1 MNNLSKNDFLKLY
14 RNILRCHKILQE
26 PMRSMGDQYV
36 KTEWKLHK
44 KATPKQAIQFYE
56 QWNIYCNILLTQ
68 RDSILK
74 ENNNSNNDNYNNNN
88 NNNNNND
95 DNNNNNNFMNIGQD
109 LNEKQMK
116 SLNKKQIEQ
125 LDKLK
130 SETSTVYTPS
140 DK

>member
-56 QWNIYCNILLTQ
+56 QWNIYCNILLKQ

-74 ENNNSNNDNYNNNN
+74 DNN

-95 DNNNNNNFMNIGQD
+95 NDNDNDSNNNNNNNNFINIGQD

>member
-36 KTEWKLHK
+36 KTEWRLHK
-44 KATPKQAIQFYE
+44 KATPKQAIQFYD
-56 QWNIYCNILLTQ
+56 QWNMYCNILLTQ

-74 ENNNSNNDNYNNNN
+74 DNSSNNNE

-95 DNNNNNNFMNIGQD
+95 NNNNTVNIGQD

-116 SLNKKQIEQ
+116 SLNKKQLEQ

-130 SETSTVYTPS
+130 SETSTVYKPS

>member
-14 RNILRCHKILQE
+14 RNILRCHRILQE
-26 PMRSMGDQYV
+26 PMKSMGDQYV
-36 KTEWKLHK
+36 KTEWRLHK

-56 QWNIYCNILLTQ
+56 QWNEYCNLIVSN

-74 ENNNSNNDNYNNNN
+74 ENNDNSGNNNI
-88 NNNNNND
+88 
-95 DNNNNNNFMNIGQD
+95 NIGQD

-116 SLNKKQIEQ
+116 SLNKKQLEQ

-130 SETSTVYTPS
+130 SETLTVYTPS
-140 DK
+140 D